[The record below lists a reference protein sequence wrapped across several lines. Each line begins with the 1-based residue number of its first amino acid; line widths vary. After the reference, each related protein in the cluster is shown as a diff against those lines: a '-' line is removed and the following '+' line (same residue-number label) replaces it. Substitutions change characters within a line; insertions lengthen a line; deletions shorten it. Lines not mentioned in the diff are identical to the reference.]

1 MAGQLGFRPGRVQ
14 ELYDAGVGAIYPTPE
29 QIAYAERLQQML
41 DSIPDANAAAARSVA
56 AGGMPAGARR
66 AVGPDGRSAV
76 ILDASAPTVDDQLD
90 AAATDIPLDPMVED
104 LPIYGRKVVGPRTPL
119 GGDPVPGATMHSQKE
134 VDDYYKRGID
144 PKTGDMIPSGADQGM
159 LERGFR
165 VVMGA
170 DGRPTYM
177 MASGTTGMS
186 QGLAGSAPIQA
197 AEQRRLV
204 TGNEGEKTAY
214 WEPSTRRGLDG
225 GSVDVLVPTQANKD
239 YNADLNAQ
247 RQSRDHLRRMTKL
260 AREMNPN
267 AKPEDIA
274 GLVGAVPETQAERH
288 RMQMEARARAQG
300 MREGR
305 MQEER
310 QYAVGSHNINSGNEK
325 AIRQLVELRRRDPAL
340 HDKMVA
346 ENARPRN
353 VQYRFNPRTGQM
365 EMTSEVAYEPPARGS
380 GTEVNVNTPLQQ
392 AALDAKE
399 RETNPLAAGAKD
411 LQGGNTQSPEAGQ
424 LVERLAEQFD
434 ATTGGFSYENENALA
449 NELVTKYGVA
459 PEEAARLAR
468 RAGNKRRWFWTTWFM
483 QPPGYVPGEESAPSA
498 WGGAPPQGGI

>member
-1 MAGQLGFRPGRVQ
+1 MSALRNQLRNRDPYYLMALLNNGESDDPLVRAAYEELSGR
-14 ELYDAGVGAIYPTPE
+14 GALPE
-29 QIAYAERLQQML
+29 YAEGMF
-41 DSIPDANAAAARSVA
+41 DVTSPGPGDVPDPLESSATPIA
-56 AGGMPAGARR
+56 
-66 AVGPDGRSAV
+66 PD
-76 ILDASAPTVDDQLD
+76 PT
-90 AAATDIPLDPMVED
+90 VED

-134 VDDYYKRGID
+134 VGDYYKRGID

-177 MASGTTGMS
+177 MASDTTGMS
-186 QGLAGSAPIQA
+186 QGLTGSAPIQA

-204 TGNEGEKTAY
+204 TGNEGEKPAY
-214 WEPSTRRGLDG
+214 WTPGTRRGLDG

-239 YNADLNAQ
+239 YNAKLNER
-247 RQSRDHLRRMTKL
+247 RQKLNYLDRMELDTGV
-260 AREMNPN
+260 RPT
-267 AKPEDIA
+267 DIPA
-274 GLVGAVPETQAERH
+274 T
-288 RMQMEARARAQG
+288 
-300 MREGR
+300 
-305 MQEER
+305 QEER
-310 QYAVGSHNINSGNEK
+310 YFAEENARRSSRAQAAREWRQMAKSVGGSQNINSSNE
-325 AIRQLVELRRRDPAL
+325 AQIRALVKMERDDPEAYRR
-340 HDKMVA
+340 MQA
-346 ENARPRN
+346 ENMRPRN
-353 VQYRFNPRTGQM
+353 VQYKFNPRTGQV

-380 GTEVNVNTPLQQ
+380 GTEVNVTTPLQQ

-399 RETNPLAAGAKD
+399 RETNPMAAGAKD
-411 LQGGNTQSPEAGQ
+411 LQGGNPQSLEAGQ
-424 LVERLAEQFD
+424 LVDRLAEQFD

-468 RAGNKRRWFWTTWFM
+468 RAGNKRRWFWTRWFM

-498 WGGAPPQGGI
+498 WGGAPPQGGM